1 MALTVNLYYTGKNGS
16 AQQFAKEMIDQG
28 VVAAI
33 KAEPGNL
40 KYDYFIPYDDPETL
54 LLIDSWADQASLDA
68 HHASPMMKQLA
79 KLREKYDLHMR
90 VERYVSDDR
99 GLLDW
104 LGRTSDNVLATT
116 DLVPKQVGEQCVP
129 HQPPP

>member
-79 KLREKYDLHMR
+79 ELREKYDLHMR
-90 VERYVSDDR
+90 VERYVSDGR
-99 GLLDW
+99 GD
-104 LGRTSDNVLATT
+104 DV
-116 DLVPKQVGEQCVP
+116 DEQFIRK
-129 HQPPP
+129 

>member
-1 MALTVNLYYTGKNGS
+1 MALTVNLYYTEKNGS

-54 LLIDSWADQASLDA
+54 LLIDSWADQASLDV

-79 KLREKYDLHMR
+79 ELREKYDLHMR

-99 GLLDW
+99 GD
-104 LGRTSDNVLATT
+104 DV
-116 DLVPKQVGEQCVP
+116 DEQFIRK
-129 HQPPP
+129 

>member
-1 MALTVNLYYTGKNGS
+1 
-16 AQQFAKEMIDQG
+16 MIDQG

-68 HHASPMMKQLA
+68 HHALPMMKQLA

-99 GLLDW
+99 GD
-104 LGRTSDNVLATT
+104 DV
-116 DLVPKQVGEQCVP
+116 DEQFIRK
-129 HQPPP
+129 

>member
-1 MALTVNLYYTGKNGS
+1 
-16 AQQFAKEMIDQG
+16 MIDQG

-68 HHASPMMKQLA
+68 HHVSPMMKQLA

-99 GLLDW
+99 GD
-104 LGRTSDNVLATT
+104 DV
-116 DLVPKQVGEQCVP
+116 DEQFIRK
-129 HQPPP
+129 